1 MTYLTI
7 ESDEVDK
14 IKKELNMKIIAETDN
29 LVKFINTLK
38 PNELLEILSKYKI
51 SKLLVE
57 EVSIE
62 DLFIEYYK

>member
-1 MTYLTI
+1 
-7 ESDEVDK
+7 
-14 IKKELNMKIIAETDN
+14 MKIIAETDN